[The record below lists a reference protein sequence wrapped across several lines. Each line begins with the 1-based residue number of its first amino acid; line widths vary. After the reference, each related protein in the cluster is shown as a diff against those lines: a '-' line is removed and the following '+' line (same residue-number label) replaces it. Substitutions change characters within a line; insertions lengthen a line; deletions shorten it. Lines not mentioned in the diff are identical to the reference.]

1 MEPKLPMSN
10 DTLSDEFDAIF
21 DEYQA
26 HFAGKP
32 RSTRDLELL
41 DELIERLESALAQA
55 RDALD
60 GSQGR
65 LAESVEQGEENLR
78 IYRSERE
85 AIKRVQDQGPG
96 VVEAGE
102 LATWANA
109 EFHRYNRHFAGS
121 PRPTR
126 DVELLNEMITELK
139 VIRDRMHALRDSD
152 DIEGLDQD
160 IQTVETNLEEYRNER
175 ERIVE
180 AQHAGDLDDRASY
193 LAEVA
198 NSQFQNYRTLF
209 GGKSRV
215 TRRPKLLRRM
225 IRTLESTKRQ
235 MEKLRERGLESEENE
250 GNIEIVENTLE
261 TYRDE
266 LDAIGRAKQGI
277 EPDELVGH
285 LGRAANEVFE
295 TYREE
300 FAGGDR
306 RTRDIGQLSWMCDE
320 LYHLARAMEEAI
332 DSGAGEDG
340 RENLSIVLENLSLYQ
355 REFDEIYQLQAE
367 D

>member
-1 MEPKLPMSN
+1 MS
-10 DTLSDEFDAIF
+10 DETMSDEFDAIF

-41 DELIERLESALAQA
+41 DELIERLETALDEA
-55 RDALD
+55 RDELN
-60 GSQGR
+60 GGRGR
-65 LAESVEQGEENLR
+65 LAEMVEQGEENLR

-85 AIKRVQDQGPG
+85 AIERVQQQGPE
-96 VVEAGE
+96 VVEAGI

-139 VIRDRMHALRDSD
+139 VVRDRMHALRDNEEA
-152 DIEGLDQD
+152 IEGLDQD
-160 IQTVETNLEEYRNER
+160 IETVETNLEEYRNER

-180 AQHAGDLDDRASY
+180 AQHSGDLDDRASY
-193 LAEVA
+193 LAEIA
-198 NSQFQNYRTLF
+198 NSQFQIYRTLF

-235 MEKLRERGLESEENE
+235 MEKLRERGLESQENE

-261 TYRDE
+261 TYREE
-266 LDAIGRAKQGI
+266 LEAVEDAKRGVD
-277 EPDELVGH
+277 PDELVGH
-285 LGRAANEVFE
+285 LGRAANEIFE
-295 TYREE
+295 AYREE
-300 FAGGDR
+300 FAGADR
-306 RTRDIGQLSWMCDE
+306 RTRDLGQLSWMCDE
-320 LYHLARAMEEAI
+320 LYHLARAMQETI
-332 DSGAGEDG
+332 DAGAGDSG
-340 RENLSIVLENLSLYQ
+340 RENLEIVLDNLSLYQ
-355 REFDEIYQLQAE
+355 REFDEIYQLQA
-367 D
+367 DD